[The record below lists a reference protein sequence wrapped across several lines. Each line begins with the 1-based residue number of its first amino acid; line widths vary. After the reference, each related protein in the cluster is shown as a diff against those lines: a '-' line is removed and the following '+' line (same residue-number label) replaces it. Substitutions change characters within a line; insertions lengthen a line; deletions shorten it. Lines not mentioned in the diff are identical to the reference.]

1 MDTPVLIIF
10 FNRPYTLQKVFEQVK
25 GSKKKMCANVDLY
38 SGIIYDILR
47 IPEDLFTPIFLCAR
61 SAGWAAHRIE
71 ELLTNNRLIRP
82 AFKNVA
88 PPTDYVPIGERT
100 SDFEL
105 TQSDYIPQDER

>member
-1 MDTPVLIIF
+1 MKLIESLTPRIF
-10 FNRPYTLQKVFEQVK
+10 ETVK

-38 SGIIYDILR
+38 SGIIYDILH

-71 ELLTNNRLIRP
+71 ELLTNNRIIRP

-88 PPTDYVPIGERT
+88 QPMEYVPIAERT

-105 TQSDYIPQDER
+105 SSSDYIPQDER